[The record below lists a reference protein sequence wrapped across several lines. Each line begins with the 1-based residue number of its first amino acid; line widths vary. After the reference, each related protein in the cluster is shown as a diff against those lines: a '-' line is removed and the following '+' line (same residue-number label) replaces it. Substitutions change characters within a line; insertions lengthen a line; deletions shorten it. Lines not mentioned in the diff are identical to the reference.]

1 MRHAAARLAGAAV
14 VLALGLLVAGCGG
27 HSSPTTPHPVR
38 TYLMGFSGVPPR
50 ADLPLLLQAIDLWSP
65 RADAAL
71 VLNEPPWG
79 ELLRGVPADSL
90 VRRDQLGL
98 VNHYRARGH
107 RIVVSIDPT
116 NGLNRA
122 SDAESLKASGRSI
135 AEAPVRAL
143 YRDYCVAVD
152 TLLRPDWLGLAS
164 ETNLVRLAAPA
175 AIYAGVVAAAG
186 EVAAAVRVHDA
197 QVRLFSTVQVEV
209 AWGRLPAGG
218 TYTGIA
224 QDRTDFAFMQGLGLS
239 SYPYFSWSEPDS
251 VPLDYYTRLV
261 QGSPLPV
268 LVIEGGWSSASF
280 PGVTSTPEMQARYIR
295 RQAALLDAARA
306 AAWFQ
311 ITFTDLDLTSLPPAT
326 AGALRPFAF
335 NGLVTATLAAKPA
348 LPEWDAVQRR
358 ARVAP

>member
-1 MRHAAARLAGAAV
+1 MRPANLRTAGAAV
-14 VLALGLLVAGCGG
+14 ALALGLLVAGCGR
-27 HSSPTTPHPVR
+27 HSTPAAPQIAR
-38 TYLMGFSGVPPR
+38 TYLMGFSGIPPK
-50 ADLPLLLQAIDLWSP
+50 ADLPLLLQAIDLWST

-122 SDAESLKASGRSI
+122 SDAESLQAYGRSI

-152 TLLRPDWLGLAS
+152 TLLQPDWLGVAS
-164 ETNLVRLAAPA
+164 ETNLVRFAAPA
-175 AIYAGVVAAAG
+175 AIYDGVVAAAA
-186 EVAAAVRVHDA
+186 EAAAAVRAHDPG
-197 QVRLFSTVQVEV
+197 VRLFSTVQVEV

-218 TYTGIA
+218 TYAGIS
-224 QDRTDFAFMQGLGLS
+224 QDREDFDFMQGLGLS
-239 SYPYFSWSEPDS
+239 SYPYFSWSDPDS
-251 VPLDYYTRLV
+251 LPLDYYTRLV
-261 QGSPLPV
+261 QGSPLPE

-280 PGVTSTPEMQARYIR
+280 PGVTSTPALQARYIR
-295 RQAALLDAARA
+295 RHAALLDAARA
-306 AAWFQ
+306 VGWFQ
-311 ITFTDLDLTSLPPAT
+311 ITFTDLDLASLPPAT
-326 AGALRPFAF
+326 AEALRPFAF

-348 LPEWDAVQRR
+348 LSEWDAVQRR
-358 ARVAP
+358 DRVAP